1 MPTLISGAETKTH
14 LNPVSIY
21 FLSLWMVTNDKHA
34 LSEAFWIQKPNVG
47 FLYPGAV
54 LTVDTDLK

>member
-1 MPTLISGAETKTH
+1 MPTLISETETKIH

-34 LSEAFWIQKPNVG
+34 ISEAFWIQKPNVG
-47 FLYPGAV
+47 FLYPEAV
-54 LTVDTDLK
+54 LTVDTNLK